1 MTKTLKIG
9 FLCPYSGIY
18 PNYAQHI
25 MGGILL
31 GLGLNP
37 ATQQQVQFIP
47 AYTNMGDIKN
57 TLEAAKKLVFFERVD
72 ILSGLISFHSLP
84 ELKVL
89 LEGKQTLPFF
99 FNLGE
104 NLINQETFS
113 KEIFIN
119 SQFNWKSQFALGKWA
134 QKKFGGTGICVTP
147 FYESGYHLFSAFKK
161 GIEAA
166 GAPQIGLTVLPQSS
180 DSSSY
185 IDFSVFF
192 ESVRTE
198 QPSFVHA
205 LFCGKAG
212 NEFLKS
218 WFDQDFS
225 QHIPLLTVENM
236 AYEDMLDH
244 VSNLN
249 IKLYAASSWSRASE
263 LPENIAFV
271 NLFES
276 KLGQKANIFGLMGY
290 ESGLAIKQI
299 QSFLEKGDLSSAKHF
314 LENGKIYGPRAE
326 RSFNPWQH
334 QSSTI
339 DVLSIK
345 TTNTKIHQT
354 IIAQEKSA
362 DQNSSLFQD
371 ITNDILTGWQNPYMC
386 I

>member
-1 MTKTLKIG
+1 MAKTLKVG

-18 PNYAQHI
+18 PNYAQHM
-25 MGGILL
+25 MGGFLL
-31 GLGLNP
+31 GMGLDP
-37 ATQQQVQFIP
+37 AIQEQIHFIP
-47 AYTNMGDIKN
+47 AYTNMGGVTS
-57 TLEAAKKLVFFERVD
+57 TLEAAKKMLFFDRVD

-89 LEGKQTLPFF
+89 MEGKQTIPFF

-104 NLINQETFS
+104 NLLQQSTLS

-134 QKKFGGTGICVTP
+134 QKEFGGTGICVTP

-161 GIEAA
+161 GTEAA
-166 GAPQIGLTVLPQSS
+166 GGLQIGLSVLPQSP

-185 IDFSVFF
+185 IDFKPFF
-192 ESVRTE
+192 ESVSTE

-205 LFCGKAG
+205 IFCGKAG
-212 NEFLKS
+212 NEFLKA

-225 QHIPLLTVENM
+225 QHIPLVTVENM
-236 AYEDMLDH
+236 AYEDMLEDL
-244 VSNLN
+244 SNLN
-249 IKLYAASSWSRASE
+249 IKLYAASSWSRTSE
-263 LPENIAFV
+263 LPENTAFV

-290 ESGLAIKQI
+290 ESGLAMKQI
-299 QSFLEKGDLSSAKHF
+299 QPYLEKADLSSARHF

-345 TTNTKIHQT
+345 TTNTNIHQT

-371 ITNDILTGWQNPYMC
+371 ITSDILTGWQNPYMC